1 MANTTFVKSS
11 KICLATLN
19 LPMRRIISIVL
30 AAACLT
36 VLLTVIQLSKSTHS
50 QTKEDL
56 VVRQVSVALPPPPPP
71 PAQEQQQVNN
81 SGVDID
87 FSFNAQ
93 GLALKMAEKNVKV
106 REIKVEKPP
115 IDSLTQ
121 VNLNIDWTPD
131 WQAFGL
137 DQLDQRPQ
145 LLTPIR
151 VSFPHRLYQ
160 RGVNKALV
168 KLLVMI
174 DEQGQVHLQQITQLK
189 YPELK
194 PSLQQAIS
202 QARFTPPKMDGKL
215 VKAEFIWPLEL
226 EHS

>member
-1 MANTTFVKSS
+1 MANTTFVKSKKFS
-11 KICLATLN
+11 LATLN
-19 LPMRRIISIVL
+19 LPMRRITSIVL

-36 VLLTVIQLSKSTHS
+36 VLLTVIQLSKSTHL
-50 QTKEDL
+50 QTKEDF
-56 VVRQVSVALPPPPPP
+56 VVRQVNVALPPPPPP

-93 GLALKMAEKNVKV
+93 GLALKMAEQNVKV

>member
-1 MANTTFVKSS
+1 MANTTFVKSKKFS
-11 KICLATLN
+11 LATLN

-93 GLALKMAEKNVKV
+93 GLALKMAEQNVKV

>member
-1 MANTTFVKSS
+1 MANTAFVKSS
-11 KICLATLN
+11 KISLSTLN

-93 GLALKMAEKNVKV
+93 GLALKMAEQNVKV

>member
-1 MANTTFVKSS
+1 MSNTASIKSHNLS
-11 KICLATLN
+11 LATLN
-19 LPMRRIISIVL
+19 LPTRRIISLVL
-30 AAACLT
+30 AAACLA
-36 VLLTVIQLSKSTHS
+36 VLLTIIQLSKSTLL
-50 QTKEDL
+50 QPKEDL

-81 SGVDID
+81 SGADID
-87 FSFNAQ
+87 FSFNPQ
-93 GLALKMAEKNVKV
+93 GLALKMAEQQVKV
-106 REIKVEKPP
+106 KEIKVEKPP

-121 VNLNIDWTPD
+121 VNLNIDWAPD

-137 DQLDQRPQ
+137 DKLDQRPQ

-202 QARFTPPKMDGKL
+202 QARFTPPTMDGKL

>member
-1 MANTTFVKSS
+1 MITVNTQPQT
-11 KICLATLN
+11 
-19 LPMRRIISIVL
+19 RIIENRFSPLARRGLAMLLAGLSL
-30 AAACLT
+30 AA
-36 VLLTVIQLSKSTHS
+36 LLALLQLSKSAKTPEK
-50 QTKEDL
+50 QDW
-56 VVRQVSVALPPPPPP
+56 VVRQISVALPPPPPP
-71 PAQEQQQVNN
+71 PAQEQSQD
-81 SGVDID
+81 SSSSADLD
-87 FSFNAQ
+87 FSFQAEA
-93 GLALKMAEKNVKV
+93 LALKVSKQHVKV
-106 REIKVEKPP
+106 KEITVEKPP

-137 DQLDQRPQ
+137 EQLDQRPQ

-174 DEQGQVHLQQITQLK
+174 DEQGQVHLQKITQLK

-194 PSLQQAIS
+194 PSLKQAIS
-202 QARFTPPKMDGKL
+202 QARFTPPKVDGKL
-215 VKAEFIWPLEL
+215 VKAEFIWPLAL

>member
-1 MANTTFVKSS
+1 MANTTFVKSK
-11 KICLATLN
+11 KISLATLN

-30 AAACLT
+30 AAACLA
-36 VLLTVIQLSKSTHS
+36 VLLTIIQLSKSTHS

-93 GLALKMAEKNVKV
+93 GLALKMAEQNVKV

>member
-11 KICLATLN
+11 KISLATLN

-93 GLALKMAEKNVKV
+93 GLALKMAEQNVKV

>member
-1 MANTTFVKSS
+1 MTNAASINSS
-11 KICLATLN
+11 TLN
-19 LPMRRIISIVL
+19 LTTLNIPMRRVISVVL
-30 AAACLT
+30 SAACLV
-36 VLLTVIQLSKSTHS
+36 VLLTVIQLSKTTFLKPK
-50 QTKEDL
+50 QDL

-93 GLALKMAEKNVKV
+93 GLALKMAEQNVKI

>member
-1 MANTTFVKSS
+1 MANTAFVKSS
-11 KICLATLN
+11 KISLATLN

-30 AAACLT
+30 ATACLT

-93 GLALKMAEKNVKV
+93 GLALKMAEQNVKV

>member
-1 MANTTFVKSS
+1 MANTTFVKSKKFS
-11 KICLATLN
+11 LATLN

-56 VVRQVSVALPPPPPP
+56 VVRQVNVALPPPPPP

-93 GLALKMAEKNVKV
+93 GLALKMAEQNVKV

-115 IDSLTQ
+115 IDRLTQ